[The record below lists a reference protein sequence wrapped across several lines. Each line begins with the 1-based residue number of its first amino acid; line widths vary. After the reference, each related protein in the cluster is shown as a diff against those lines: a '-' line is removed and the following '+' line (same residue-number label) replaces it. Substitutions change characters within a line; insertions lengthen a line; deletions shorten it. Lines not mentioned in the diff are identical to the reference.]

1 MKPKS
6 RSLLV
11 TQLLYSLIAGLLIGI
26 AALALFL
33 LHNRLNPPEPVE
45 SGSFRIESGAIFE
58 GVITIDP
65 PLAIQDFTLTNQEG
79 EATSLSDLRG
89 KHILL
94 TFGFTHCPDICP
106 LTLNDFDRTR
116 EMLGTS
122 GREDSFRIHQCRWL
136 AGHTRSPQAV
146 PRLSRV

>member
-6 RSLLV
+6 RSLIV

-26 AALALFL
+26 VALALFL
-33 LHNRLNPPEPVE
+33 LHNRLNPLEPVE
-45 SGSFRIESGAIFE
+45 SGSFRIDSGAIFE

-106 LTLNDFDRTR
+106 LTLSDFDRIR
-116 EMLGTS
+116 EMLAATA
-122 GREDSFRIHQCRWL
+122 EKIHFVFISVDGSQETHQKC
-136 AGHTRSPQAV
+136 
-146 PRLSRV
+146 